1 MIETFFVF
9 LAGFF
14 FAFLQFSF
22 FFTLQA
28 NVSSAGLTYLL
39 TTVCWLG
46 GAVIGLSIRRPLA
59 VKYENL
65 MIATGAA
72 GFYVVHL
79 LVQWRPFDNAYFVI
93 YAPLMVL
100 SSIYAG
106 YFFNS
111 FRGRFNNVKN
121 LFFWENNGF
130 MFGIASSFLA
140 VSLIGQS
147 YLVWILAVCAGA
159 VAGLRSWFSFRDQR
173 N

>member
-9 LAGFF
+9 LVGFF

-28 NVSSAGLTYLL
+28 NVSSAGLTYLI

-46 GAVIGLSIRRPLA
+46 GAVIGLSIRRTLA

-65 MIATGAA
+65 MIVTGAA
-72 GFYVVHL
+72 GFYLVHL

-147 YLVWILAVCAGA
+147 YRVWILAVCAGA

>member
-9 LAGFF
+9 LVGFF

-28 NVSSAGLTYLL
+28 NVSSAGLTYLI

-46 GAVIGLSIRRPLA
+46 GAVIGLSIRSPVA

-65 MIATGAA
+65 MIVTGAA
-72 GFYVVHL
+72 GFYLVHL

-147 YLVWILAVCAGA
+147 YRVWILAVCAGA